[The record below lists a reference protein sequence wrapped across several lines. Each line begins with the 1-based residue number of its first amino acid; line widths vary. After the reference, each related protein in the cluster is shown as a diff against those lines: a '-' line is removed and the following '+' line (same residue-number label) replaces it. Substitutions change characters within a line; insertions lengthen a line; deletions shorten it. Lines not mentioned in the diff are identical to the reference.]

1 MEIVRHIGQLGL
13 TQAGQAHVILPV
25 QVAHQGIF
33 FPDGLGKGAV
43 HGGVSPLDVPSG
55 PLEMH
60 VKNGLGQPRAQAEP
74 QHLPAAAED
83 HPFQPQGLPVFQG
96 QHQRPVLLFQGAG
109 PLGGLPL
116 QGLPVPAA
124 VHLQAQGDVRRGQG
138 RPAPVRAGFI
148 QPVDVVALGVELL
161 ARQVSQPVHGVEIV
175 EVVPGFLKL
184 EAAGGVV
191 LQPVFVVEGQGHE
204 PQGLTLGVGVGS
216 GIVVDNKVFVGS
228 TGAAGEIGH
237 MCVNPKETERCTCGN
252 YGCLE
257 QYCSDTGLVHIA
269 KMVLEELP
277 EAPSMLREG
286 EITPESICQAAKK
299 GDIAASEV
307 MERFGQLMGQALTA
321 VACTVN
327 PQVFVIGGQMAQAG
341 MVILKPIET
350 YFRRYAF
357 HAFRN
362 TPFVLAELGEDAGIY
377 GSVRMLFDE
386 VKLEEELELEE
397 EEELDL

>member
-1 MEIVRHIGQLGL
+1 M
-13 TQAGQAHVILPV
+13 
-25 QVAHQGIF
+25 
-33 FPDGLGKGAV
+33 
-43 HGGVSPLDVPSG
+43 
-55 PLEMH
+55 
-60 VKNGLGQPRAQAEP
+60 
-74 QHLPAAAED
+74 
-83 HPFQPQGLPVFQG
+83 
-96 QHQRPVLLFQGAG
+96 
-109 PLGGLPL
+109 
-116 QGLPVPAA
+116 
-124 VHLQAQGDVRRGQG
+124 
-138 RPAPVRAGFI
+138 
-148 QPVDVVALGVELL
+148 
-161 ARQVSQPVHGVEIV
+161 
-175 EVVPGFLKL
+175 
-184 EAAGGVV
+184 
-191 LQPVFVVEGQGHE
+191 
-204 PQGLTLGVGVGS
+204 
-216 GIVVDNKVFVGS
+216 GS

-286 EITPESICQAAKK
+286 EITPESICQAAKR

-307 MERFGQLMGQALTA
+307 MERFGQLMGQTLTA

-357 HAFRN
+357 YAFRN

>member
-1 MEIVRHIGQLGL
+1 MKPYAFGVDLGGNAIKIGLFQTTGNLVEKWTIPTRL
-13 TQAGQAHVILPV
+13 
-25 QVAHQGIF
+25 
-33 FPDGLGKGAV
+33 
-43 HGGVSPLDVPSG
+43 
-55 PLEMH
+55 
-60 VKNGLGQPRAQAEP
+60 
-74 QHLPAAAED
+74 ED
-83 HPFQPQGLPVFQG
+83 HGS
-96 QHQRPVLLFQGAG
+96 HLLS
-109 PLGGLPL
+109 
-116 QGLPVPAA
+116 
-124 VHLQAQGDVRRGQG
+124 
-138 RPAPVRAGFI
+138 
-148 QPVDVVALGVELL
+148 DVVDAIRAKMEERSLTWD
-161 ARQVSQPVHGVEIV
+161 
-175 EVVPGFLKL
+175 
-184 EAAGGVV
+184 
-191 LQPVFVVEGQGHE
+191 VVEGVGMGVPGPVDQDGTVMRCVNLGWDILNVPKAVQELEPAIEKLKVANDVNAATLGEMWQGGA
-204 PQGLTLGVGVGS
+204 QWNNSAVMVTLGVGVGS

-286 EITPESICQAAKK
+286 EITPETICQAAKK

-341 MVILKPIET
+341 MVILKPIEA

-386 VKLEEELELEE
+386 VKLEEEPELEE

>member
-1 MEIVRHIGQLGL
+1 MKPYAFGVDLGGNAIKIGLFQTTGNLVEKWTIPTRL
-13 TQAGQAHVILPV
+13 
-25 QVAHQGIF
+25 
-33 FPDGLGKGAV
+33 
-43 HGGVSPLDVPSG
+43 
-55 PLEMH
+55 
-60 VKNGLGQPRAQAEP
+60 
-74 QHLPAAAED
+74 ED
-83 HPFQPQGLPVFQG
+83 HGS
-96 QHQRPVLLFQGAG
+96 HLLS
-109 PLGGLPL
+109 
-116 QGLPVPAA
+116 
-124 VHLQAQGDVRRGQG
+124 
-138 RPAPVRAGFI
+138 
-148 QPVDVVALGVELL
+148 DVVDAIRAKMEERSLTWD
-161 ARQVSQPVHGVEIV
+161 
-175 EVVPGFLKL
+175 
-184 EAAGGVV
+184 
-191 LQPVFVVEGQGHE
+191 VVEGVGMGVPGPVDQDGTVMRCVNLGWDILNVPKAVQELE
-204 PQGLTLGVGVGS
+204 PAIEKLKVANDVNAATLGEMWQGG
-216 GIVVDNKVFVGS
+216 
-228 TGAAGEIGH
+228 AGEIGH

-286 EITPESICQAAKK
+286 EITPETICQAAKK

-386 VKLEEELELEE
+386 VKLEEEPELEE

>member
-1 MEIVRHIGQLGL
+1 MV
-13 TQAGQAHVILPV
+13 
-25 QVAHQGIF
+25 
-33 FPDGLGKGAV
+33 
-43 HGGVSPLDVPSG
+43 
-55 PLEMH
+55 
-60 VKNGLGQPRAQAEP
+60 
-74 QHLPAAAED
+74 
-83 HPFQPQGLPVFQG
+83 
-96 QHQRPVLLFQGAG
+96 
-109 PLGGLPL
+109 
-116 QGLPVPAA
+116 
-124 VHLQAQGDVRRGQG
+124 
-138 RPAPVRAGFI
+138 
-148 QPVDVVALGVELL
+148 
-161 ARQVSQPVHGVEIV
+161 
-175 EVVPGFLKL
+175 
-184 EAAGGVV
+184 
-191 LQPVFVVEGQGHE
+191 
-204 PQGLTLGVGVGS
+204 TLGVGVGS

-286 EITPESICQAAKK
+286 EITPETICQAAKK

-386 VKLEEELELEE
+386 VKLEEEPELEE

>member
-1 MEIVRHIGQLGL
+1 MW
-13 TQAGQAHVILPV
+13 
-25 QVAHQGIF
+25 QG
-33 FPDGLGKGAV
+33 GAQWNN
-43 HGGVSPLDVPSG
+43 S
-55 PLEMH
+55 
-60 VKNGLGQPRAQAEP
+60 
-74 QHLPAAAED
+74 
-83 HPFQPQGLPVFQG
+83 
-96 QHQRPVLLFQGAG
+96 
-109 PLGGLPL
+109 
-116 QGLPVPAA
+116 A
-124 VHLQAQGDVRRGQG
+124 VMV
-138 RPAPVRAGFI
+138 
-148 QPVDVVALGVELL
+148 
-161 ARQVSQPVHGVEIV
+161 
-175 EVVPGFLKL
+175 
-184 EAAGGVV
+184 
-191 LQPVFVVEGQGHE
+191 
-204 PQGLTLGVGVGS
+204 TLGVGVGS

-286 EITPESICQAAKK
+286 EITPESICQAAKR

-307 MERFGQLMGQALTA
+307 MERFGQLMGQTLTA

-357 HAFRN
+357 YAFRN